1 MLERLNV
8 ENYRSLRNV
17 TIELGQLTVVTG
29 GNGTGKSNFY
39 RALQLVQAAANGQF
53 AAALLA
59 EGGMPSAL
67 WAGNRT
73 KGAVRMKLQTHW
85 SDISHEIHA
94 GLPQLGSSSPF
105 VLDPE
110 VKDEYVYMGR
120 SRTPSSMLVERSRA
134 HATSIDTDGAK
145 RSTMSLVVSE
155 SLLGQMGDPMSYP
168 EVDELQRRVRGW
180 RFYHQ
185 FESGPSSPIR
195 KPQPGIR
202 TAALASDGS
211 DLGAAIATIADRGD
225 RRALDSA
232 VNAAFPGYQVVVT
245 GEPGMFEVG
254 MRAPG
259 LNRPLSAQE
268 LSDGQLRFLCLA
280 TALLSTRPPEML
292 VLNEPETS
300 LHPSAVLAL
309 TPLIIEA
316 STISQV
322 WVTTH
327 DVALAEHLGDNA
339 VVSSLE
345 LRDGGT
351 HVTQH
356 GR

>member
-1 MLERLNV
+1 
-8 ENYRSLRNV
+8 
-17 TIELGQLTVVTG
+17 
-29 GNGTGKSNFY
+29 
-39 RALQLVQAAANGQF
+39 
-53 AAALLA
+53 
-59 EGGMPSAL
+59 
-67 WAGNRT
+67 
-73 KGAVRMKLQTHW
+73 
-85 SDISHEIHA
+85 
-94 GLPQLGSSSPF
+94 
-105 VLDPE
+105 
-110 VKDEYVYMGR
+110 
-120 SRTPSSMLVERSRA
+120 
-134 HATSIDTDGAK
+134 
-145 RSTMSLVVSE
+145 
-155 SLLGQMGDPMSYP
+155 
-168 EVDELQRRVRGW
+168 
-180 RFYHQ
+180 
-185 FESGPSSPIR
+185 
-195 KPQPGIR
+195 
-202 TAALASDGS
+202 
-211 DLGAAIATIADRGD
+211 
-225 RRALDSA
+225 
-232 VNAAFPGYQVVVT
+232 
-245 GEPGMFEVG
+245 MFEVG
-254 MRAPG
+254 MRGPG

-351 HVTQH
+351 HVTRH